1 MQFSAIE
8 HRSTDNFCYPLN
20 ENELMIGIKTGSDI
34 QRVFIIYGDPF
45 DGSVTSDG
53 WAWEGKRLEITRKK
67 DLPYH
72 TWWQVTVS
80 LPYGRCKY
88 CFELHGQ
95 DEGDVR
101 YCLENG
107 FYTADELVTLRR
119 ITGNF
124 PGFEFPWLDGAE
136 CVRVPDW
143 VPHTVW
149 YQIFPDRFCRDT
161 ASQKP
166 NALPWPAAEDAV
178 TNNEHYG
185 GTLRGITE
193 KLGYLADL
201 NITGLYLNPVNASP
215 SVHKYDTSDYLN
227 IDPAFGSADDLHT
240 LVKEAHARGIKVML
254 DGVFNHCGWDFA
266 LWQDVVRNGKASP
279 YFDWFIVQEWPFET
293 VAEPECEI
301 AEEPEAGEKNG
312 AVKPSVSAAGRSR
325 PSGTNGK
332 SGRYSVFAY
341 VDTIP
346 KLNTN
351 NPAVVDYLL
360 NVCET
365 WVRSYDI
372 DGLRLDVA
380 NELSHTFCRQLYRR
394 MRSLKKDFYLLG
406 EIWRSALPWLRG
418 GELDSVMNYPLAL
431 CFWKFFYDKT
441 LPALTLEQDINAVF
455 TAYPEPVT
463 VGLFNLLDSHD
474 TPRLFTRNGGDVSAV
489 WQQYALLLSLP
500 GSPCIY
506 YGSEVLLAGG
516 NDPDC
521 RRCMPWQAIE
531 AGEYAEPMSM
541 MRQLIALRHTHP
553 AMTASGYSYLH
564 DVPLAESEPNRIIHL
579 QKYTETVEPAETTE
593 TVETAEVP
601 ITRSI
606 DLILNCGT
614 APVSIAQIID
624 EKARVYLSL
633 RCRDKTVQPG
643 GFIFFEHLI
652 NR

>member
-34 QRVFIIYGDPF
+34 RRVFIVYGDPF
-45 DGSVTSDG
+45 DGSVTPDG
-53 WAWEGKRLEITRKK
+53 WAWEGKRQEITRKK

-72 TWWQVTVS
+72 TWWQVTVT

-143 VPHTVW
+143 VPRTVW

-227 IDPAFGSADDLHT
+227 IDPAFGSADDLHM

-293 VAEPECEI
+293 AVEPERE
-301 AEEPEAGEKNG
+301 N
-312 AVKPSVSAAGRSR
+312 AASRSR

-341 VDTIP
+341 VDTMP

-431 CFWKFFYDKT
+431 CFWKFFCDKT
-441 LPALTLEQDINAVF
+441 LSALTFEREINAVF

-474 TPRLFTRNGGDVSAV
+474 TPRLFTRNDGDVSAV

-579 QKYTETVEPAETTE
+579 QKYAEMVEPAETTE
-593 TVETAEVP
+593 TVESAEMP

>member
-341 VDTIP
+341 VDTMP

-643 GFIFFEHLI
+643 GFIFFEHG
-652 NR
+652 

>member
-293 VAEPECEI
+293 AVEPERE
-301 AEEPEAGEKNG
+301 N
-312 AVKPSVSAAGRSR
+312 AASRSR

-341 VDTIP
+341 VDTMP

-431 CFWKFFYDKT
+431 CFWKFFCDKT
-441 LPALTLEQDINAVF
+441 LSALTFEREINAVF

-474 TPRLFTRNGGDVSAV
+474 TPRLFTRNDGDVSAV

-531 AGEYAEPMSM
+531 AGEYAEPISM

-564 DVPLAESEPNRIIHL
+564 DVPLTESEPNRIIHL
-579 QKYTETVEPAETTE
+579 QKYAETVEPAETTE
-593 TVETAEVP
+593 TVETVGVS

-624 EKARVYLSL
+624 EKTQVFVSL
-633 RCRDKTVQPG
+633 RYRDKTVQPG

>member
-1 MQFSAIE
+1 
-8 HRSTDNFCYPLN
+8 
-20 ENELMIGIKTGSDI
+20 
-34 QRVFIIYGDPF
+34 
-45 DGSVTSDG
+45 
-53 WAWEGKRLEITRKK
+53 
-67 DLPYH
+67 
-72 TWWQVTVS
+72 
-80 LPYGRCKY
+80 
-88 CFELHGQ
+88 
-95 DEGDVR
+95 
-101 YCLENG
+101 
-107 FYTADELVTLRR
+107 
-119 ITGNF
+119 
-124 PGFEFPWLDGAE
+124 
-136 CVRVPDW
+136 
-143 VPHTVW
+143 
-149 YQIFPDRFCRDT
+149 
-161 ASQKP
+161 
-166 NALPWPAAEDAV
+166 
-178 TNNEHYG
+178 
-185 GTLRGITE
+185 
-193 KLGYLADL
+193 
-201 NITGLYLNPVNASP
+201 
-215 SVHKYDTSDYLN
+215 
-227 IDPAFGSADDLHT
+227 
-240 LVKEAHARGIKVML
+240 
-254 DGVFNHCGWDFA
+254 
-266 LWQDVVRNGKASP
+266 
-279 YFDWFIVQEWPFET
+279 
-293 VAEPECEI
+293 
-301 AEEPEAGEKNG
+301 
-312 AVKPSVSAAGRSR
+312 
-325 PSGTNGK
+325 
-332 SGRYSVFAY
+332 
-341 VDTIP
+341 
-346 KLNTN
+346 
-351 NPAVVDYLL
+351 
-360 NVCET
+360 
-365 WVRSYDI
+365 
-372 DGLRLDVA
+372 
-380 NELSHTFCRQLYRR
+380 
-394 MRSLKKDFYLLG
+394 
-406 EIWRSALPWLRG
+406 
-418 GELDSVMNYPLAL
+418 MNYPLAL

-441 LPALTLEQDINAVF
+441 LPALTLEREINAVF

-579 QKYTETVEPAETTE
+579 QKYAETVEPAETTE

>member
-20 ENELMIGIKTGSDI
+20 ENELMISLKTGSDI
-34 QRVFIIYGDPF
+34 RRVFIVYGDPF
-45 DGSVTSDG
+45 DGSVTPDG
-53 WAWEGKRLEITRKK
+53 WAWEGKRQEITRKK

-72 TWWQVTVS
+72 TWWQVTVM

-293 VAEPECEI
+293 AVEPERE
-301 AEEPEAGEKNG
+301 N
-312 AVKPSVSAAGRSR
+312 AASRSR

-341 VDTIP
+341 VDTMP

-431 CFWKFFYDKT
+431 CFWKFFCDKT
-441 LPALTLEQDINAVF
+441 LSALTFEREINAVF

-474 TPRLFTRNGGDVSAV
+474 TPRLFTRNDGDVSAV

-531 AGEYAEPMSM
+531 AGEYAEPISM

-564 DVPLAESEPNRIIHL
+564 DVPLTESEPNRIIHL
-579 QKYTETVEPAETTE
+579 QKYAETVEPAETTE
-593 TVETAEVP
+593 TVETVGVS

-624 EKARVYLSL
+624 EKTQVFVSL
-633 RCRDKTVQPG
+633 RYRDKTVQPG

>member
-34 QRVFIIYGDPF
+34 RRVFIVYGDPF
-45 DGSVTSDG
+45 DGSVTPDG
-53 WAWEGKRLEITRKK
+53 WAWEGKRQEITRKK

-72 TWWQVTVS
+72 TWWQVTVM

-107 FYTADELVTLRR
+107 FYTADELAALRR
-119 ITGNF
+119 VTGNF

-185 GTLRGITE
+185 GTLRGIIE
-193 KLGYLADL
+193 KLDYLADL

-279 YFDWFIVQEWPFET
+279 YFDWFIVKEWPFET
-293 VAEPECEI
+293 VAEPECET
-301 AEEPEAGEKNG
+301 
-312 AVKPSVSAAGRSR
+312 AASR
-325 PSGTNGK
+325 NFPSGTNGK

-341 VDTIP
+341 VDTMP

-372 DGLRLDVA
+372 DGIRLDVA

-431 CFWKFFYDKT
+431 CFWKFFCDKT
-441 LPALTLEQDINAVF
+441 LPAHFLEREINAVF

-474 TPRLFTRNGGDVSAV
+474 TPRLFTRNDGDVSAV

-541 MRQLIALRHTHP
+541 MRQLIALRRTHP

-564 DVPLAESEPNRIIHL
+564 DVPPTESEPNRIIHL
-579 QKYTETVEPAETTE
+579 QKYAEMVEPAETTE
-593 TVETAEVP
+593 TVESAEIP

-624 EKARVYLSL
+624 EKTQVFVSL
-633 RCRDKTVQPG
+633 RCREKTVQPG

>member
-8 HRSTDNFCYPLN
+8 HRSTDNSCYPLN
-20 ENELMIGIKTGSDI
+20 ENELMIGLKTGSDI
-34 QRVFIIYGDPF
+34 RRVFIVYGDPF
-45 DGSVTSDG
+45 DGSVTPEG
-53 WAWEGKRLEITRKK
+53 WAWEGKRQEITRKK

-72 TWWQVTVS
+72 TWWQVTVT

-201 NITGLYLNPVNASP
+201 NITGLYLNPINVSP

-279 YFDWFIVQEWPFET
+279 YFDWFIVKEWPFET
-293 VAEPECEI
+293 VAEPECE
-301 AEEPEAGEKNG
+301 
-312 AVKPSVSAAGRSR
+312 AAASRSR

-341 VDTIP
+341 VDTMP

-394 MRSLKKDFYLLG
+394 MRSLKKGFYLLG

-441 LPALTLEQDINAVF
+441 LPALTFEREINAVF

-474 TPRLFTRNGGDVSAV
+474 TPRLFTRNDGDASAV

-564 DVPLAESEPNRIIHL
+564 DVPLTKSEPNRIIHL
-579 QKYTETVEPAETTE
+579 QKYAETVEPAETTE

-624 EKARVYLSL
+624 EKTQVFVSL

-643 GFIFFEHLI
+643 GFIFFEHG
-652 NR
+652 

>member
-20 ENELMIGIKTGSDI
+20 ENELMISLKTGSDI
-34 QRVFIIYGDPF
+34 RRVFIVYGDPF
-45 DGSVTSDG
+45 DGSVTPDG
-53 WAWEGKRLEITRKK
+53 WAWEGKRQEITRKK
-67 DLPYH
+67 ALPYH
-72 TWWQVTVS
+72 TWWQVTVT
-80 LPYGRCKY
+80 LPYGRCRY

-107 FYTADELVTLRR
+107 LYTADELVMLRR

-136 CVRVPDW
+136 CVRVPGW
-143 VPHTVW
+143 VPRTVW

-201 NITGLYLNPVNASP
+201 NITGLYLNPVNVSP

-293 VAEPECEI
+293 VAEPECET
-301 AEEPEAGEKNG
+301 
-312 AVKPSVSAAGRSR
+312 AASRSR

-341 VDTIP
+341 VDTMP

-372 DGLRLDVA
+372 DGIRLDVA

-441 LPALTLEQDINAVF
+441 LPALTLEREINAVF

-474 TPRLFTRNGGDVSAV
+474 TPRLFTRNGGDAFAV

-516 NDPDC
+516 HDPDC

-541 MRQLIALRHTHP
+541 MQQLIALRHTHP

-579 QKYTETVEPAETTE
+579 QKYAETVEPVETTE

-624 EKARVYLSL
+624 EKTQVFVSL

>member
-34 QRVFIIYGDPF
+34 RRVFIVYGDPF
-45 DGSVTSDG
+45 DGSVTPDG
-53 WAWEGKRLEITRKK
+53 WAWEGKRQEITRKK

-72 TWWQVTVS
+72 TWWQVTVT

-136 CVRVPDW
+136 CVHVPDW
-143 VPHTVW
+143 VPRTVW
-149 YQIFPDRFCRDT
+149 YQIFPDRFCRDI

-201 NITGLYLNPVNASP
+201 NITGLYLNPVNVSP
-215 SVHKYDTSDYLN
+215 SVHKYDTSDYLK
-227 IDPAFGSADDLHT
+227 IDPACGSADDLHT
-240 LVKEAHARGIKVML
+240 LVKEAHAHGIKVML

-279 YFDWFIVQEWPFET
+279 YFDWFIVKEWPFET
-293 VAEPECEI
+293 VAEPECE
-301 AEEPEAGEKNG
+301 N
-312 AVKPSVSAAGRSR
+312 AASRSR

-341 VDTIP
+341 VDTMP

-431 CFWKFFYDKT
+431 CFWKFFCDKT
-441 LPALTLEQDINAVF
+441 LSALTFEREINAVF
-455 TAYPEPVT
+455 TAYSEPVT

-474 TPRLFTRNGGDVSAV
+474 TPRLFTRNDGDVSAV

-593 TVETAEVP
+593 TVETAGVSS
-601 ITRSI
+601 TRSI

-614 APVSIAQIID
+614 APVSIVQIID

-643 GFIFFEHLI
+643 GFIFFEHG
-652 NR
+652 

>member
-34 QRVFIIYGDPF
+34 RRVFIIYGDPF
-45 DGSVTSDG
+45 DGSVTPDG
-53 WAWEGKRLEITRKK
+53 WAWEGKRQEITRKK

-107 FYTADELVTLRR
+107 FYTADELVMLRR

-143 VPHTVW
+143 VPRTVW

-185 GTLRGITE
+185 GTLRGIIE
-193 KLGYLADL
+193 KLDYLADL
-201 NITGLYLNPVNASP
+201 NITGLYLNPVNVSP

-227 IDPAFGSADDLHT
+227 IDPVFGSADDLHM

-266 LWQDVVRNGKASP
+266 LWQDVVRNGKVSP
-279 YFDWFIVQEWPFET
+279 YFDWFIVKEWPFET
-293 VAEPECEI
+293 VAEPECE
-301 AEEPEAGEKNG
+301 
-312 AVKPSVSAAGRSR
+312 AAASR

-332 SGRYSVFAY
+332 NGRYSTFAY
-341 VDTIP
+341 VDVMP

-365 WVRSYDI
+365 WVRRYDI

-394 MRSLKKDFYLLG
+394 MHSLKKDFYLLG

-431 CFWKFFYDKT
+431 CFWKFFCDKT
-441 LPALTLEQDINAVF
+441 LPALTLEREINAVF

-531 AGEYAEPMSM
+531 AGEYAGPMSM

-579 QKYTETVEPAETTE
+579 QKYAETVEPAETTE

-624 EKARVYLSL
+624 EKTQVFVSL
-633 RCRDKTVQPG
+633 RCREKTVQPG

>member
-34 QRVFIIYGDPF
+34 RRVFIVYGDPF
-45 DGSVTSDG
+45 DGSVTPDG
-53 WAWEGKRLEITRKK
+53 WAWEGKRQEITRKK

-72 TWWQVTVS
+72 TWWQVTVT

-107 FYTADELVTLRR
+107 LYTADELVTLRR

-143 VPHTVW
+143 VPRTVW

-201 NITGLYLNPVNASP
+201 NITGLYLNPVNVSP

-240 LVKEAHARGIKVML
+240 LVKEAHAHGIKVML

-293 VAEPECEI
+293 VAEPECE
-301 AEEPEAGEKNG
+301 N
-312 AVKPSVSAAGRSR
+312 AASRSR

-341 VDTIP
+341 VDTMP

-431 CFWKFFYDKT
+431 CFWKFFCDKT
-441 LPALTLEQDINAVF
+441 LSALTFEREINAVF

-474 TPRLFTRNGGDVSAV
+474 TPRLFTRNDGDVSAV

-579 QKYTETVEPAETTE
+579 QKYTEMVETAETPE
-593 TVETAEVP
+593 TVETAGVSS
-601 ITRSI
+601 TRSI

-624 EKARVYLSL
+624 EKTQVFVSL
-633 RCRDKTVQPG
+633 RCREKTVQPG
-643 GFIFFEHLI
+643 GFIFFEHG
-652 NR
+652 

>member
-34 QRVFIIYGDPF
+34 RRVFIVYGDPF
-45 DGSVTSDG
+45 DGSVTPDG
-53 WAWEGKRLEITRKK
+53 WAWEGKRQEITRKK

-72 TWWQVTVS
+72 TWWQVTVT

-107 FYTADELVTLRR
+107 LYTADELVTLRR

-143 VPHTVW
+143 VPRTVW
-149 YQIFPDRFCRDT
+149 YQIFPDRFCRDI

-166 NALPWPAAEDAV
+166 NALPWPAAKDVV

-279 YFDWFIVQEWPFET
+279 YFDWFIVKEWPFET
-293 VAEPECEI
+293 VAEPECET
-301 AEEPEAGEKNG
+301 
-312 AVKPSVSAAGRSR
+312 AASR
-325 PSGTNGK
+325 NFPSGTNGK

-341 VDTIP
+341 VDVMP

-431 CFWKFFYDKT
+431 CFWKFFCDKT
-441 LPALTLEQDINAVF
+441 LPALTLEREINAVF

-474 TPRLFTRNGGDVSAV
+474 TPRLFTRNDGDVSAV

-541 MRQLIALRHTHP
+541 MRQLIALRRTHP

-564 DVPLAESEPNRIIHL
+564 DVPPAESEPNRIIHL
-579 QKYTETVEPAETTE
+579 QKYAETVESAETTE

-624 EKARVYLSL
+624 EKTQVFVSL
-633 RCRDKTVQPG
+633 RCREKTVQPG
-643 GFIFFEHLI
+643 GFIFFEHG
-652 NR
+652 

>member
-34 QRVFIIYGDPF
+34 RRVFIVYGDPF
-45 DGSVTSDG
+45 DGSVTPDG
-53 WAWEGKRLEITRKK
+53 WAWEGKRQEITRKK

-72 TWWQVTVS
+72 TWWQVTVT

-107 FYTADELVTLRR
+107 FYTADELAALRR
-119 ITGNF
+119 VTGNF

-143 VPHTVW
+143 VPRTVW

-161 ASQKP
+161 SSQKP
-166 NALPWPAAEDAV
+166 NDLPWPAAEDVV

-227 IDPAFGSADDLHT
+227 IDPAFGSADDLHM
-240 LVKEAHARGIKVML
+240 LVKEAHARGMKVML

-293 VAEPECEI
+293 VAEPECE
-301 AEEPEAGEKNG
+301 
-312 AVKPSVSAAGRSR
+312 AAASRSR

-332 SGRYSVFAY
+332 SGKYSVFAY
-341 VDTIP
+341 VDTMP

-431 CFWKFFYDKT
+431 CFWKFFCDKT
-441 LPALTLEQDINAVF
+441 LPALTLEREINAVF

-474 TPRLFTRNGGDVSAV
+474 TPRLFTRNDGDVSAV

-579 QKYTETVEPAETTE
+579 QKYAETVEPAETTE

-624 EKARVYLSL
+624 EKTQVFVSL
-633 RCRDKTVQPG
+633 RCREKTIQPG

>member
-20 ENELMIGIKTGSDI
+20 ENELMISLKTGSDI
-34 QRVFIIYGDPF
+34 RRVFIVYGDPF
-45 DGSVTSDG
+45 DGSVIPDG
-53 WAWEGKRLEITRKK
+53 WAWEGKRQEITRKK

-72 TWWQVTVS
+72 TWWQVTVT
-80 LPYGRCKY
+80 LPYGRCRY

-95 DEGDVR
+95 DEDDVR

-166 NALPWPAAEDAV
+166 NALPWPTAEDAV

-185 GTLRGITE
+185 GTIRGITE
-193 KLGYLADL
+193 KLGYLVDL

-227 IDPAFGSADDLHT
+227 IDPAFGTAEDLCM

-293 VAEPECEI
+293 VAEPECE
-301 AEEPEAGEKNG
+301 
-312 AVKPSVSAAGRSR
+312 VAASR

-341 VDTIP
+341 VDTMP

-531 AGEYAEPMSM
+531 AGEYTEPVSM

-564 DVPLAESEPNRIIHL
+564 DVPLTESEPNRIIHL
-579 QKYTETVEPAETTE
+579 QKYAEMVEPAETTE
-593 TVETAEVP
+593 TVESTGVP

>member
-34 QRVFIIYGDPF
+34 RRVFIIYGDPF
-45 DGSVTSDG
+45 DGSVTPDG
-53 WAWEGKRLEITRKK
+53 WAWEGKRQEITRKK

-166 NALPWPAAEDAV
+166 NALLWPAAEDAV

-201 NITGLYLNPVNASP
+201 NITGLYLNPVNVSP

-293 VAEPECEI
+293 VAEPECE
-301 AEEPEAGEKNG
+301 
-312 AVKPSVSAAGRSR
+312 AAASR

-341 VDTIP
+341 VDTMP

-365 WVRSYDI
+365 WVHSYDI

-441 LPALTLEQDINAVF
+441 LPAHFLEREINAVF

-531 AGEYAEPMSM
+531 AGEYAEPVSM

-579 QKYTETVEPAETTE
+579 QKYAEMVEPAETTE
-593 TVETAEVP
+593 TVESAEMP

-643 GFIFFEHLI
+643 GFIFFEHG
-652 NR
+652 

>member
-20 ENELMIGIKTGSDI
+20 ENELMIGIKTGRDI
-34 QRVFIIYGDPF
+34 RRVFIIYGDPF
-45 DGSVTSDG
+45 DGSVTPDG
-53 WAWEGKRLEITRKK
+53 WAWEGKRQEITRKK

-72 TWWQVTVS
+72 TWWQVTVT

-95 DEGDVR
+95 GESDVR

-107 FYTADELVTLRR
+107 FYTAEELVTLRR

-161 ASQKP
+161 ASQEP

-185 GTLRGITE
+185 GTLRGIIE
-193 KLGYLADL
+193 KLDYLADL

-240 LVKEAHARGIKVML
+240 LVKEAHAHGIKVML

-279 YFDWFIVQEWPFET
+279 YFDWFIVQEWPFEI
-293 VAEPECEI
+293 VAEPECE
-301 AEEPEAGEKNG
+301 N
-312 AVKPSVSAAGRSR
+312 AASRSR

-341 VDTIP
+341 VDTMP

-351 NPAVVDYLL
+351 NPAVADYLL

-394 MRSLKKDFYLLG
+394 MHSLKKDFYLLG

-474 TPRLFTRNGGDVSAV
+474 TPRLFTRNCGDVSAV

-564 DVPLAESEPNRIIHL
+564 DVPLTESEPNRIIHL
-579 QKYTETVEPAETTE
+579 QKYAEMVEPAETTE
-593 TVETAEVP
+593 TVESAEMP

>member
-20 ENELMIGIKTGSDI
+20 ENELMISLKTGSDI
-34 QRVFIIYGDPF
+34 RRVFIVYGDPF
-45 DGSVTSDG
+45 DGSVTPDG
-53 WAWEGKRLEITRKK
+53 WAWEGKRQEITRKK

-72 TWWQVTVS
+72 TWWQVTVT
-80 LPYGRCKY
+80 LPCGRCKY

-185 GTLRGITE
+185 GTLRGIIE
-193 KLGYLADL
+193 KLDYLADL

-227 IDPAFGSADDLHT
+227 IDPAFGSADDLHM

-293 VAEPECEI
+293 AVEPECENT
-301 AEEPEAGEKNG
+301 A
-312 AVKPSVSAAGRSR
+312 SRSR

-341 VDTIP
+341 VDTMP

-372 DGLRLDVA
+372 DGIRLDVA

-431 CFWKFFYDKT
+431 CFWKFFCDKT
-441 LPALTLEQDINAVF
+441 LSALTFEREINAVF

-579 QKYTETVEPAETTE
+579 QKYAEMVEPAETTE
-593 TVETAEVP
+593 TVESAEMP

>member
-34 QRVFIIYGDPF
+34 RRVFIVYGDPF
-45 DGSVTSDG
+45 DGSVTPDG
-53 WAWEGKRLEITRKK
+53 WAWEGKRQEITRKK

-143 VPHTVW
+143 VPRTVW

-293 VAEPECEI
+293 VAEPECE
-301 AEEPEAGEKNG
+301 
-312 AVKPSVSAAGRSR
+312 AAASRSR

-341 VDTIP
+341 VDTMP

-441 LPALTLEQDINAVF
+441 LPAHFLEREINAVF

-474 TPRLFTRNGGDVSAV
+474 TPRLFTRNDGDVSAV

-579 QKYTETVEPAETTE
+579 QKYAETVEPAETTE
-593 TVETAEVP
+593 TVETAEVS

>member
-20 ENELMIGIKTGSDI
+20 ENELMLGIKTGSDI
-34 QRVFIIYGDPF
+34 RRVFIIYGDPF
-45 DGSVTSDG
+45 DGSVTPDG
-53 WAWEGKRLEITRKK
+53 WAWKGKRQEITRKK
-67 DLPYH
+67 ALPYH
-72 TWWQVTVS
+72 TWWQVTVR

-95 DEGDVR
+95 DENDVQ
-101 YCLENG
+101 YYLEDG
-107 FYTADELVTLRR
+107 FYTAESIVTLRR
-119 ITGNF
+119 ITGHF

-143 VPHTVW
+143 VRRTVW

-185 GTLRGITE
+185 GTLRGIIE
-193 KLGYLADL
+193 KLDYLADL

-227 IDPAFGSADDLHT
+227 IDPAFGTAEDLCT
-240 LVKEAHARGIKVML
+240 LVKEAHARGIRVML

-266 LWQDVVRNGKASP
+266 LWQDVVRNGTSSP
-279 YFDWFIVQEWPFET
+279 YFDWFIVKEWPFET
-293 VAEPECEI
+293 VAEPECE
-301 AEEPEAGEKNG
+301 N
-312 AVKPSVSAAGRSR
+312 AASRSR

-332 SGRYSVFAY
+332 SGRYSTFAY
-341 VDTIP
+341 VDTMP

-406 EIWRSALPWLRG
+406 EIWRNALPWLRG

-441 LPALTLEQDINAVF
+441 LPALTFEQDINDVF

-474 TPRLFTRNGGDVSAV
+474 TSRLFTRNGGDVSAV

-521 RRCMPWQAIE
+521 RRCMPWQALE
-531 AGEYAEPMSM
+531 AGAYSESIAM
-541 MRQLIALRHTHP
+541 MRQLIALRSTHP
-553 AMTASGYSYLH
+553 AMTSSDYSYLH
-564 DVPLAESEPNRIIHL
+564 DVPRAECEPNRIIHL
-579 QKYTETVEPAETTE
+579 QKYAKMVEPEEATE

-614 APVSIAQIID
+614 APVSIAQILD
-624 EKARVYLSL
+624 EKTQVFVSL
-633 RCRDKTVQPG
+633 RCGEKTILPG

>member
-34 QRVFIIYGDPF
+34 RRVFIVYGDPF
-45 DGSVTSDG
+45 DGSVTPDG
-53 WAWEGKRLEITRKK
+53 WAWEGKRQEITRKK

-72 TWWQVTVS
+72 TWWQVTVT

-143 VPHTVW
+143 VPRTVW

-240 LVKEAHARGIKVML
+240 LVKEAHARGMKVML

-279 YFDWFIVQEWPFET
+279 YFDWFIVKEWPFET
-293 VAEPECEI
+293 VAEPECE
-301 AEEPEAGEKNG
+301 
-312 AVKPSVSAAGRSR
+312 AAASRNR
-325 PSGTNGK
+325 PSGTNGE

-341 VDTIP
+341 VDTMP

-441 LPALTLEQDINAVF
+441 LPAHFLERDINAVF

-474 TPRLFTRNGGDVSAV
+474 TPRLFTRNDGDVSAV

-593 TVETAEVP
+593 TVETAGVSS
-601 ITRSI
+601 TRSI

-614 APVSIAQIID
+614 APVSIVQIID

-643 GFIFFEHLI
+643 GFIFFEHG
-652 NR
+652 

>member
-34 QRVFIIYGDPF
+34 RRVFIVYGDPF
-45 DGSVTSDG
+45 DGSVTPDG
-53 WAWEGKRLEITRKK
+53 WAWEGKRQEITRKK

-72 TWWQVTVS
+72 AWWQVTVM

-293 VAEPECEI
+293 AVEPERE
-301 AEEPEAGEKNG
+301 N
-312 AVKPSVSAAGRSR
+312 AASRSR

-341 VDTIP
+341 VDTMP

-431 CFWKFFYDKT
+431 CFWKFFCDKT
-441 LPALTLEQDINAVF
+441 LPALTLEREINAVF

-474 TPRLFTRNGGDVSAV
+474 TPRLFTRNDGDVSAV

>member
-1 MQFSAIE
+1 M
-8 HRSTDNFCYPLN
+8 
-20 ENELMIGIKTGSDI
+20 
-34 QRVFIIYGDPF
+34 
-45 DGSVTSDG
+45 
-53 WAWEGKRLEITRKK
+53 
-67 DLPYH
+67 
-72 TWWQVTVS
+72 
-80 LPYGRCKY
+80 
-88 CFELHGQ
+88 
-95 DEGDVR
+95 
-101 YCLENG
+101 
-107 FYTADELVTLRR
+107 
-119 ITGNF
+119 
-124 PGFEFPWLDGAE
+124 
-136 CVRVPDW
+136 
-143 VPHTVW
+143 W

-201 NITGLYLNPVNASP
+201 NITGLYLNPVNVSP

-240 LVKEAHARGIKVML
+240 LVKEAHAHGIKVML

-293 VAEPECEI
+293 VAEPECET
-301 AEEPEAGEKNG
+301 
-312 AVKPSVSAAGRSR
+312 AASRSR

-341 VDTIP
+341 VDTMP

-372 DGLRLDVA
+372 DGIRLDVA

-431 CFWKFFYDKT
+431 CFWKFFCDKT
-441 LPALTLEQDINAVF
+441 LPALTLEREINAVF

-474 TPRLFTRNGGDVSAV
+474 TPRLFTRNGGDAFAV

-579 QKYTETVEPAETTE
+579 QKYAETVEPAETTE

-624 EKARVYLSL
+624 ERTQVFVSL

>member
-34 QRVFIIYGDPF
+34 RRVFIIYGDPF
-45 DGSVTSDG
+45 DGSVTPDG
-53 WAWEGKRLEITRKK
+53 WAWEGKRQEITRKK

-72 TWWQVTVS
+72 TWWQVMVT

-95 DEGDVR
+95 DESDVR

-161 ASQKP
+161 ASQEP

-185 GTLRGITE
+185 GTLRGIIE
-193 KLGYLADL
+193 KLDYLADL

-240 LVKEAHARGIKVML
+240 LVKEAHARGMKVML

-279 YFDWFIVQEWPFET
+279 YFDWFIVQEWPFEI
-293 VAEPECEI
+293 VAEPECE
-301 AEEPEAGEKNG
+301 N
-312 AVKPSVSAAGRSR
+312 AASRSR

-341 VDTIP
+341 VDTMP

-351 NPAVVDYLL
+351 NPAVADYLL

-394 MRSLKKDFYLLG
+394 MHSLKKDFYLLG

-474 TPRLFTRNGGDVSAV
+474 TPRLFTRNCGDVSAV

-564 DVPLAESEPNRIIHL
+564 DVPLTESEPNRIIHL
-579 QKYTETVEPAETTE
+579 QKYAEMVEPAETTE
-593 TVETAEVP
+593 TVESAEMP

>member
-20 ENELMIGIKTGSDI
+20 ENELMISLKTGSDI
-34 QRVFIIYGDPF
+34 RRVFIVYGDPF
-45 DGSVTSDG
+45 DG
-53 WAWEGKRLEITRKK
+53 WAWEGKRQEITRKK

-72 TWWQVTVS
+72 TWWQVTVM

-227 IDPAFGSADDLHT
+227 IDPAFGSADDLHM

-293 VAEPECEI
+293 VAEPECE
-301 AEEPEAGEKNG
+301 
-312 AVKPSVSAAGRSR
+312 AAASRSR

-332 SGRYSVFAY
+332 SGRYSTFAY
-341 VDTIP
+341 VDTMP

-418 GELDSVMNYPLAL
+418 SELDSVMNYPLAL

-441 LPALTLEQDINAVF
+441 LPALTLEREINAVF

-474 TPRLFTRNGGDVSAV
+474 TPRLFTRNDGDVSAV

-579 QKYTETVEPAETTE
+579 QKYAEMVEPSETTE
-593 TVETAEVP
+593 TVESAGIP

>member
-20 ENELMIGIKTGSDI
+20 ENELMISLKTGSDI
-34 QRVFIIYGDPF
+34 RRVFIVYGDPF
-45 DGSVTSDG
+45 DGSVTPDG
-53 WAWEGKRLEITRKK
+53 WAWEGKRQEITRKK

-72 TWWQVTVS
+72 TWWQVTVT

-201 NITGLYLNPVNASP
+201 NITGLYLNPVNVSP

-227 IDPAFGSADDLHT
+227 IDPVFGSADDLHM

-266 LWQDVVRNGKASP
+266 LWQDVVRNGKVSP
-279 YFDWFIVQEWPFET
+279 YFDWFIVKEWPFET
-293 VAEPECEI
+293 VAEPESET
-301 AEEPEAGEKNG
+301 A
-312 AVKPSVSAAGRSR
+312 SSR
-325 PSGTNGK
+325 NFPSGTNGK
-332 SGRYSVFAY
+332 NGRYSTFAY
-341 VDTIP
+341 VDVMP

-431 CFWKFFYDKT
+431 CFWKFFCDKT
-441 LPALTLEQDINAVF
+441 LPALTLEREINAVF

-474 TPRLFTRNGGDVSAV
+474 TPRLFTRNDGDVSAV

-579 QKYTETVEPAETTE
+579 QKYAETVEPAETTE

-624 EKARVYLSL
+624 EKTQVFVSL
-633 RCRDKTVQPG
+633 RCREKTIQPG

>member
-1 MQFSAIE
+1 MVLGMQFSAIE

-20 ENELMIGIKTGSDI
+20 ENELMISLKTGSDI
-34 QRVFIIYGDPF
+34 RRVFIVYGDPF
-45 DGSVTSDG
+45 DGSVTPDG
-53 WAWEGKRLEITRKK
+53 WAWEGKWQEITRKK

-72 TWWQVTVS
+72 TWWQVTVT

-119 ITGNF
+119 VTGNF

-143 VPHTVW
+143 VPRTVW

-293 VAEPECEI
+293 AVEPECENT
-301 AEEPEAGEKNG
+301 A
-312 AVKPSVSAAGRSR
+312 SRSR

-341 VDTIP
+341 VDTMP

-351 NPAVVDYLL
+351 NPAVADYLL

-380 NELSHTFCRQLYRR
+380 NELSHIFCRQLYRR

-474 TPRLFTRNGGDVSAV
+474 TPRLFTRNDGDVSAV

-593 TVETAEVP
+593 TVETAGVSS
-601 ITRSI
+601 TRSI

-643 GFIFFEHLI
+643 GFIFFEHG
-652 NR
+652 

>member
-20 ENELMIGIKTGSDI
+20 ENELMISLKTGSDI
-34 QRVFIIYGDPF
+34 RRVFIVYGDPF
-45 DGSVTSDG
+45 DGSVTPEG
-53 WAWEGKRLEITRKK
+53 WAWEGKRQEITRKK

-72 TWWQVTVS
+72 TWWQVTVT

-201 NITGLYLNPVNASP
+201 NITGLYLNPVNVSP

-227 IDPAFGSADDLHT
+227 IDPVFGSADDLHM

-266 LWQDVVRNGKASP
+266 LWQDVVRNGKVSP
-279 YFDWFIVQEWPFET
+279 YFDWFIVKEWPFET
-293 VAEPECEI
+293 VAEPESET
-301 AEEPEAGEKNG
+301 A
-312 AVKPSVSAAGRSR
+312 SSR
-325 PSGTNGK
+325 NFPSGTNGK
-332 SGRYSVFAY
+332 NGRYSTFAY
-341 VDTIP
+341 VDVMP

-431 CFWKFFYDKT
+431 CFWKFFCDKT
-441 LPALTLEQDINAVF
+441 LPALTLEREINAVF

-474 TPRLFTRNGGDVSAV
+474 TPRLFTRNDGDVSAV

-564 DVPLAESEPNRIIHL
+564 DVPLAESEPDRIIHL
-579 QKYTETVEPAETTE
+579 QKYAETVEPAETTE
-593 TVETAEVP
+593 TVETAGVP

-624 EKARVYLSL
+624 EKTQVFVSL
-633 RCRDKTVQPG
+633 RCRDKMVQPG

>member
-34 QRVFIIYGDPF
+34 RRVFIVYGDPF
-45 DGSVTSDG
+45 DGSVTPDG
-53 WAWEGKRLEITRKK
+53 WAWEGKRQEITRKK

-72 TWWQVTVS
+72 TWWQVTVT

-107 FYTADELVTLRR
+107 FYTADELAALRR
-119 ITGNF
+119 VTGNF

-143 VPHTVW
+143 VPRTVW

-293 VAEPECEI
+293 AVEPECENT
-301 AEEPEAGEKNG
+301 A
-312 AVKPSVSAAGRSR
+312 SRSR

-341 VDTIP
+341 VDTMP

-351 NPAVVDYLL
+351 NPAVADYLL

-380 NELSHTFCRQLYRR
+380 NELSHIFCRQLYRR

-431 CFWKFFYDKT
+431 CFWKFFCDKT
-441 LPALTLEQDINAVF
+441 LPALTLEREINAVF

-474 TPRLFTRNGGDVSAV
+474 TPRLFTRNDGDVSAV

-593 TVETAEVP
+593 TVETAGVSS
-601 ITRSI
+601 TRSI

-643 GFIFFEHLI
+643 GFIFFEHG
-652 NR
+652 

>member
-34 QRVFIIYGDPF
+34 RRVFIVYGDPF
-45 DGSVTSDG
+45 DGSVTPDG
-53 WAWEGKRLEITRKK
+53 WAWEGKRQEITRKK

-149 YQIFPDRFCRDT
+149 YQVFPDRFCRDT

-166 NALPWPAAEDAV
+166 NALSWPAAEDAV

-201 NITGLYLNPVNASP
+201 NITGLYLNPVNVSP

-293 VAEPECEI
+293 AVEPERE
-301 AEEPEAGEKNG
+301 N
-312 AVKPSVSAAGRSR
+312 AASRSR

-341 VDTIP
+341 VDTMP

-431 CFWKFFYDKT
+431 CFWKFFCDKT
-441 LPALTLEQDINAVF
+441 LSALTFEREINAVF

-474 TPRLFTRNGGDVSAV
+474 TPRLFTRNDGDVSAV

-593 TVETAEVP
+593 TVETAGVSS
-601 ITRSI
+601 TRSI

>member
-34 QRVFIIYGDPF
+34 RRVFIVYGDPF
-45 DGSVTSDG
+45 DGSVTPDG
-53 WAWEGKRLEITRKK
+53 WAWEGKRQEITRKK

-72 TWWQVTVS
+72 TWWQVTVT

-107 FYTADELVTLRR
+107 FYTADELAALRR
-119 ITGNF
+119 VTGNF

-143 VPHTVW
+143 VPRTVW

-293 VAEPECEI
+293 AVEPECENT
-301 AEEPEAGEKNG
+301 A
-312 AVKPSVSAAGRSR
+312 SRSR

-341 VDTIP
+341 VDTMP

-351 NPAVVDYLL
+351 NPAVADYLL

-380 NELSHTFCRQLYRR
+380 NELSHIFCRQLSRR

-474 TPRLFTRNGGDVSAV
+474 TPRLFTRNDGDVSAV

-593 TVETAEVP
+593 TVETAGVSS
-601 ITRSI
+601 TRSI

-643 GFIFFEHLI
+643 GFIFFEHG
-652 NR
+652 

>member
-8 HRSTDNFCYPLN
+8 HRSMDNFCYPLN

-34 QRVFIIYGDPF
+34 RRVFIVYGDPF
-45 DGSVTSDG
+45 DGSVTPDG
-53 WAWEGKRLEITRKK
+53 WAWEGKRQEITRKK

-72 TWWQVTVS
+72 TWWQVTVT

-143 VPHTVW
+143 VPRTVW
-149 YQIFPDRFCRDT
+149 YQVFPDRFCRDT

-227 IDPAFGSADDLHT
+227 IDPAFGSADDLHM

-293 VAEPECEI
+293 VAEPECE
-301 AEEPEAGEKNG
+301 
-312 AVKPSVSAAGRSR
+312 AAASR

-341 VDTIP
+341 VDTMP

-394 MRSLKKDFYLLG
+394 MRSLKKGFYLLG

-431 CFWKFFYDKT
+431 CFWKFFCDKT
-441 LPALTLEQDINAVF
+441 LSALTFEREINAVF

-474 TPRLFTRNGGDVSAV
+474 TPRLFTRNDGDVSAV

-579 QKYTETVEPAETTE
+579 QKYAEMVEPAETTE
-593 TVETAEVP
+593 TVESAEMP

-624 EKARVYLSL
+624 EKAQVFVSL

>member
-20 ENELMIGIKTGSDI
+20 ENELMISLKTGSDI
-34 QRVFIIYGDPF
+34 RRVFIVYGDPF
-45 DGSVTSDG
+45 DGSVTPDG
-53 WAWEGKRLEITRKK
+53 WAWEGKRQEITRKK

-72 TWWQVTVS
+72 TWWQVTVL

-119 ITGNF
+119 VTGNF

-136 CVRVPDW
+136 CVRIPDW
-143 VPHTVW
+143 VPRTVW

-293 VAEPECEI
+293 AVEPERE
-301 AEEPEAGEKNG
+301 N
-312 AVKPSVSAAGRSR
+312 AASRSR

-341 VDTIP
+341 VDTMP

-372 DGLRLDVA
+372 DGIRLDVA

-431 CFWKFFYDKT
+431 CFWKFFCDKT
-441 LPALTLEQDINAVF
+441 LSALTFEREINAVF

-474 TPRLFTRNGGDVSAV
+474 TPRLFTRNDGDVSAV

-564 DVPLAESEPNRIIHL
+564 DIPLAESEPNRIIHL

-593 TVETAEVP
+593 TVETAGVSS
-601 ITRSI
+601 TRSI

-624 EKARVYLSL
+624 EKTQVFVSL
-633 RCRDKTVQPG
+633 RCRENTVQPG

>member
-8 HRSTDNFCYPLN
+8 HRSTDNFCYPFN
-20 ENELMIGIKTGSDI
+20 ENELMIGLKTGSDI
-34 QRVFIIYGDPF
+34 RRVFIIYGDPF
-45 DGSVTSDG
+45 DGSVTPAG
-53 WAWEGKRLEITRKK
+53 WAWEGKRQEITRKK

-119 ITGNF
+119 VTGNF
-124 PGFEFPWLDGAE
+124 PGFEFPWLDGVE

-185 GTLRGITE
+185 GTLRGVTE

-240 LVKEAHARGIKVML
+240 LVKEAHARGMKVML

-293 VAEPECEI
+293 AVEPERE
-301 AEEPEAGEKNG
+301 N
-312 AVKPSVSAAGRSR
+312 AASRSR

-332 SGRYSVFAY
+332 SGRYSTFAY
-341 VDTIP
+341 VDVMP

-351 NPAVVDYLL
+351 NPTVVDYLL

-372 DGLRLDVA
+372 DGIRLDVA
-380 NELSHTFCRQLYRR
+380 NELSHTLCRQLYRR

-431 CFWKFFYDKT
+431 CFWKFFCDKT
-441 LPALTLEQDINAVF
+441 LSALTFEREINAVF

-593 TVETAEVP
+593 TVETAGVSS
-601 ITRSI
+601 TRSI

>member
-34 QRVFIIYGDPF
+34 RRVFIVYGDPF
-45 DGSVTSDG
+45 DGSVTPEG
-53 WAWEGKRLEITRKK
+53 WAWEGKRQEITRKK

-72 TWWQVTVS
+72 TWWQVTVT

-201 NITGLYLNPVNASP
+201 NITGLYLNPVNVSP

-227 IDPAFGSADDLHT
+227 IDPVFGSADDLHM

-266 LWQDVVRNGKASP
+266 LWQDVVRNGKVSP
-279 YFDWFIVQEWPFET
+279 YFDWFIVKEWPFET
-293 VAEPECEI
+293 VAEPECE
-301 AEEPEAGEKNG
+301 
-312 AVKPSVSAAGRSR
+312 AAASRSR

-332 SGRYSVFAY
+332 SGKYSVFAY
-341 VDTIP
+341 VDTMP

-431 CFWKFFYDKT
+431 CFWKFFCDKT
-441 LPALTLEQDINAVF
+441 LPALTLEREINAVF

-474 TPRLFTRNGGDVSAV
+474 TPRLFTRNDGDVSAV

-579 QKYTETVEPAETTE
+579 QKYAEMVEPEEATE

-614 APVSIAQIID
+614 APVSIAQILD
-624 EKARVYLSL
+624 EKTQVFVSL

>member
-124 PGFEFPWLDGAE
+124 PGFEFPWLGGAE

-143 VPHTVW
+143 VPRTVW

-293 VAEPECEI
+293 AVEPERE
-301 AEEPEAGEKNG
+301 N
-312 AVKPSVSAAGRSR
+312 AASRSR

-341 VDTIP
+341 VDTMP

-431 CFWKFFYDKT
+431 CFWKFFCDKT
-441 LPALTLEQDINAVF
+441 LPALTLEREINAVF

-474 TPRLFTRNGGDVSAV
+474 TPRLFTRNDGDVSAV

>member
-34 QRVFIIYGDPF
+34 RRVFIIYGDPF
-45 DGSVTSDG
+45 DGSVTPDG
-53 WAWEGKRLEITRKK
+53 WAWKGKRQEITRKK

-72 TWWQVTVS
+72 TWWQVTVM

-166 NALPWPAAEDAV
+166 NTLPWPAAEDAV

-201 NITGLYLNPVNASP
+201 NITGLYLNPINVSP

-227 IDPAFGSADDLHT
+227 IDPVFGSADDLHT

-279 YFDWFIVQEWPFET
+279 YFDWFIVQEWPFEI
-293 VAEPECEI
+293 VAEPECE
-301 AEEPEAGEKNG
+301 N
-312 AVKPSVSAAGRSR
+312 AASRSR

-341 VDTIP
+341 VDTMP

-351 NPAVVDYLL
+351 NPAVADYLL

-441 LPALTLEQDINAVF
+441 LPALTFEREINAVF

-474 TPRLFTRNGGDVSAV
+474 TPRLFTRNDGDVSAV

-531 AGEYAEPMSM
+531 AGEYAESMSM

-579 QKYTETVEPAETTE
+579 QKYTETVEPTETTE

-624 EKARVYLSL
+624 EKTQVFVSL
-633 RCRDKTVQPG
+633 RCREKTVQPG
-643 GFIFFEHLI
+643 GFIFFEHG
-652 NR
+652 

>member
-34 QRVFIIYGDPF
+34 RRVFIVYGDPF
-45 DGSVTSDG
+45 DGSVTPGG
-53 WAWEGKRLEITRKK
+53 WAWEGKRQEITRKK

-107 FYTADELVTLRR
+107 FYTADELAALRR
-119 ITGNF
+119 VTGNF

-143 VPHTVW
+143 VPRTVW

-293 VAEPECEI
+293 VAEPESET
-301 AEEPEAGEKNG
+301 A
-312 AVKPSVSAAGRSR
+312 SSR
-325 PSGTNGK
+325 NFPSGTNGK
-332 SGRYSVFAY
+332 NGRYSTFAY
-341 VDTIP
+341 VDTMP

-351 NPAVVDYLL
+351 NPAVIDYLL

-372 DGLRLDVA
+372 DGIRLDVA

-431 CFWKFFYDKT
+431 CFWKFFCDKT
-441 LPALTLEQDINAVF
+441 LPAHFLEREINAVF

-579 QKYTETVEPAETTE
+579 QKYAEMAETPETPE

-643 GFIFFEHLI
+643 GFIFFERLI

>member
-293 VAEPECEI
+293 AVEPECE
-301 AEEPEAGEKNG
+301 N
-312 AVKPSVSAAGRSR
+312 AASRSR

-341 VDTIP
+341 VDTMP

-431 CFWKFFYDKT
+431 CFWKFFCDKT
-441 LPALTLEQDINAVF
+441 LSALTFEREINAVF

-474 TPRLFTRNGGDVSAV
+474 TPRLFTRNDGDVSAV

-593 TVETAEVP
+593 TVETAGVSS
-601 ITRSI
+601 TRSI

>member
-20 ENELMIGIKTGSDI
+20 ENELMISLKTGSDI
-34 QRVFIIYGDPF
+34 RRVFIVYGDPF
-45 DGSVTSDG
+45 DGSVTPDG
-53 WAWEGKRLEITRKK
+53 WAWEGKRQEITRKK

-72 TWWQVTVS
+72 TWWQVTVM
-80 LPYGRCKY
+80 LLYGRCKY

-143 VPHTVW
+143 VPRTVW

-161 ASQKP
+161 SSQKP
-166 NALPWPAAEDAV
+166 NALSWPAAEDAV

-201 NITGLYLNPVNASP
+201 NITGLYLNPVNVSP

-240 LVKEAHARGIKVML
+240 LVKEAHVRGIKVML

-279 YFDWFIVQEWPFET
+279 YFDWFIVQKWPFET
-293 VAEPECEI
+293 VAEPECE
-301 AEEPEAGEKNG
+301 
-312 AVKPSVSAAGRSR
+312 AAASRSR

-341 VDTIP
+341 VDTMP

-441 LPALTLEQDINAVF
+441 LPALTFEREINAVF

-506 YGSEVLLAGG
+506 YGSEVLLAGE

-579 QKYTETVEPAETTE
+579 QKYAEMVEPAETTE
-593 TVETAEVP
+593 TVETVGVS

-624 EKARVYLSL
+624 EKTQVFVSL
-633 RCRDKTVQPG
+633 RYRDKTVQPG